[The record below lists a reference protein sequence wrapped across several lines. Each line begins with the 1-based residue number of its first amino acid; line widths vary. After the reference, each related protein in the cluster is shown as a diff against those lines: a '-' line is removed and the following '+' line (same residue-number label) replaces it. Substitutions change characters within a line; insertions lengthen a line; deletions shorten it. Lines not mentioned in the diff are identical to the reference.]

1 MMINPITFLLETR
14 DELKKVTWPRQQD
27 IIRLTIVVILISVM
41 IGFFIGAL
49 DFIFAKVIETI
60 VK

>member
-1 MMINPITFLLETR
+1 MVSPITFLKETQ

-27 IIRLTIVVILISVM
+27 VTRLTIIVILISVLV
-41 IGFFIGAL
+41 GLFIGAL
-49 DFIFAKVIETI
+49 DFVFAKVIETI